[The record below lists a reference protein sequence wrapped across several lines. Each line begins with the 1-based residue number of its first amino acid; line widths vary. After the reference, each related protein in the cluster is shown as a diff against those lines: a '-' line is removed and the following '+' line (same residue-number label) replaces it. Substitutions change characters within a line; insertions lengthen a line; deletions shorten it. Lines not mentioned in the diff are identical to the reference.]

1 MIDVWMKL
9 SSNLYIVFLGNEIPM
24 SRLLEYALSKDLSHV
39 WVFYLSDWLT
49 DPLCYDCAES

>member
-1 MIDVWMKL
+1 MKL

-39 WVFYLSDWLT
+39 WVFYLSD
-49 DPLCYDCAES
+49 